1 MMIIKCLFL
10 LFQTDYNRHL
20 EQLFERVA
28 TLLIESLQTK
38 IAIDKLEQVTEL
50 HERLE
55 QVRHLFGK

>member
-1 MMIIKCLFL
+1 MTIKCFFL

-50 HERLE
+50 HEHLE

>member
-1 MMIIKCLFL
+1 MTIKCLFL

-38 IAIDKLEQVTEL
+38 IAIDKLEQVIEL
-50 HERLE
+50 HEHLE

>member
-1 MMIIKCLFL
+1 MAIKHLFL

-28 TLLIESLQTK
+28 TLLTESLQMK
-38 IAIDKLEQVTEL
+38 IAIDKLEQVAEF

-55 QVRHLFGK
+55 QIRHLFGE